1 MRTNTLHNGLVPWT
15 AGRFLGAAV
24 AFVFTMSSTTWAVEI
39 ETETREVTGIGK
51 TLQVAITE
59 GLLEAIG
66 QVSGRMLETETA
78 MRSVEVSVTDGPAE
92 DYYASEEF
100 QKKVNS
106 ATKGAVQQYSILEQA
121 TNELGLYEVKLSVM
135 CLKVVPDVDG
145 RKKLVCATFPCKGA
159 AQPELF
165 GPGGALPS
173 GVFMDSLESAFV
185 QTRKFAVLDRRETDA
200 VAREQNIVLSGNVP
214 IEDVLRMSMDNPT
227 DLVVVGGIDAVDYKV
242 TQRTMPSGRV
252 ITVGEG
258 LVEINFRVV
267 DVPSKRV
274 KYADRVR
281 YSYDDQTLRELSG
294 SLTVN
299 RPGNLMLTDAS
310 RRICKQILE
319 AIYPARVIKV
329 VGDTVTLNEGGQGVE
344 VDQIYD
350 VFAVGRICSTPIP
363 RRNLGRQKPLWE
375 KSKLFRV
382 RPRWRPEPL
391 WRNQATSRRGAFA
404 ALPRS
409 KTLGLS
415 LPLQSREKNLARTIF
430 FKQTEGAYNET
441 HRRQINSC
449 VGGVALGF

>member
-1 MRTNTLHNGLVPWT
+1 M
-15 AGRFLGAAV
+15 

-350 VFAVGRICSTPIP
+350 VFAVGEDLFDPYTKEKLGQAETLVGKIKIISSAAKMATGTVVEKSGDIAEGSIC
-363 RRNLGRQKPLWE
+363 RLAKEQNLGPQPATPKPG
-375 KSKLFRV
+375 KKLSTDDLF
-382 RPRWRPEPL
+382 
-391 WRNQATSRRGAFA
+391 
-404 ALPRS
+404 
-409 KTLGLS
+409 
-415 LPLQSREKNLARTIF
+415 
-430 FKQTEGAYNET
+430 
-441 HRRQINSC
+441 
-449 VGGVALGF
+449 